1 MATVILKGIAQRAY
15 NSSKRSWVLHRIVS
29 LTRPAISDY
38 IGLFRS
44 NKTVFM
50 RVNMVLKYLVK
61 HPNGGKA
68 LKLELK
74 DKRFYKV
81 GIYRII
87 YAIESNFLRIY
98 SIDYS
103 H

>member
-1 MATVILKGIAQRAY
+1 MLRGIAQRAY
-15 NSSKRSWVLHRIVS
+15 NSSKRSWALHRIAS

-38 IGLFRS
+38 ISLYRS

-50 RVNMVLKYLVK
+50 RVNSVIKYLVK

-74 DKRFYKV
+74 DKRFYRV
-81 GIYRII
+81 GIYGII
-87 YAIESNFLRIY
+87 YAIESK
-98 SIDYS
+98 
-103 H
+103 